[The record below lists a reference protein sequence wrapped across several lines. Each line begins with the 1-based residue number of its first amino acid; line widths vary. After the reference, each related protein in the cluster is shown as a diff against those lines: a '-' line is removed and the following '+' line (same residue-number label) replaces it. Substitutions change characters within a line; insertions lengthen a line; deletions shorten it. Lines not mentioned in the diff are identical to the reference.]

1 MSTSMASEEVVRRGS
16 DNDEGGG
23 SNREEELE
31 VALTL
36 DSLPELFLASVH
48 RAALHVL
55 PDSLRWGFRKPRSL
69 PGHPLMSSPPPPP
82 LRDGEKNDDRGV
94 TATATSSPSTPL
106 SFQGSGGSEDIDV
119 RPRPWE
125 EHRKRDIK
133 WVEEQHETMASCA
146 DGKANLERV
155 REEYEANPSVLPA
168 AAQLRHEKTLWVTGG
183 DMVPVDPTAVD
194 HRWAQS
200 GSQRPAAGR
209 VGLPDLNVTPDD
221 EEGGWDLVWG
231 WEQQHSTYKAATSA
245 LARRRRLQIRR
256 AKRHSVVYDQ

>member
-1 MSTSMASEEVVRRGS
+1 MSLT
-16 DNDEGGG
+16 
-23 SNREEELE
+23 EEELE

-106 SFQGSGGSEDIDV
+106 SFQGSGGSEV

-155 REEYEANPSVLPA
+155 RYCAPQSELNVSAAGKDTMGHWRRYGPGGPDSRRPPVGPERQPTAGRGSGRPPGSERDARRRGMRVGFGVGVGA
-168 AAQLRHEKTLWVTGG
+168 AAQHI
-183 DMVPVDPTAVD
+183 
-194 HRWAQS
+194 QS
-200 GSQRPAAGR
+200 GHVGAGETDETSDTKGEETQC
-209 VGLPDLNVTPDD
+209 GL
-221 EEGGWDLVWG
+221 
-231 WEQQHSTYKAATSA
+231 
-245 LARRRRLQIRR
+245 
-256 AKRHSVVYDQ
+256 